1 MQSKCPY
8 ERKIASKPHLRNI
21 CSLIIPKSFDWV
33 KNMKQQLIIFQQ
45 IKKPWSL
52 LEEKNVAAMQQ
63 NSGAH
68 CNGTKDDYKSLSLLG
83 CAKYD
88 EIDIDYSKVLVSK

>member
-8 ERKIASKPHLRNI
+8 ERKIASKPHLHNI

-45 IKKPWSL
+45 IKNHGRYWKK
-52 LEEKNVAAMQQ
+52 KNVAAMQQ

-68 CNGTKDDYKSLSLLG
+68 CNWTKDNYKSLSLLV